1 MKSHDVQCKMNAYM
15 TYDFLKFTF
24 FKIMATNTGS
34 DMRLWVKNYF
44 VHQHQHSFTHI
55 YLRPISIQEGFCEG
69 SHR

>member
-1 MKSHDVQCKMNAYM
+1 MTAYK
-15 TYDFLKFTF
+15 TVSGRF
-24 FKIMATNTGS
+24 
-34 DMRLWVKNYF
+34 LWVKNYF

>member
-1 MKSHDVQCKMNAYM
+1 MKSHDVQCKMYAYM
-15 TYDFLKFTF
+15 TYDFFKFTF
-24 FKIMATNTGS
+24 FNPTNTGS
-34 DMRLWVKNYF
+34 GMPLWVKNYF